1 MIFDVLIIIIL
12 LYGAI
17 RGFKRGF
24 SRTIFS
30 VIGWLISVLGAFI
43 ATPFVKE
50 YLLQNTNYYD
60 KLMPSDVTFSSVP
73 HIVENNIT
81 QITVNLLFTVA
92 VFAICFIVLKI
103 LMWLIIA
110 LITKGDRKSLTGMV
124 DGFFGMIFGFLK
136 SAIIACIFIACILPL
151 TEIFAPNITGSLET
165 LLNSSYIAKLL
176 YDNNPIYLLLKG
188 FFIG

>member
-1 MIFDVLIIIIL
+1 MIFDVLIIVIL

-60 KLMPSDVTFSSVP
+60 KLLSLI
-73 HIVENNIT
+73 HI
-81 QITVNLLFTVA
+81 
-92 VFAICFIVLKI
+92 
-103 LMWLIIA
+103 
-110 LITKGDRKSLTGMV
+110 
-124 DGFFGMIFGFLK
+124 
-136 SAIIACIFIACILPL
+136 
-151 TEIFAPNITGSLET
+151 
-165 LLNSSYIAKLL
+165 
-176 YDNNPIYLLLKG
+176 
-188 FFIG
+188 

>member
-1 MIFDVLIIIIL
+1 MIFDVIIIIIL

-17 RGFKRGF
+17 RGFRRGF

-50 YLLQNTNYYD
+50 YLLQNTDYYD
-60 KLMPSDVTFSSVP
+60 KLMPPEITFNSVP
-73 HIVENNIT
+73 QIVENSIT
-81 QITVNLLFTVA
+81 QITVNLLFTVG
-92 VFAICFIVLKI
+92 VFAICFIILKV

-110 LITKGDRKSLTGMV
+110 LITKGDRKSFAGMA
-124 DGFFGMIFGFLK
+124 DGFFGMVFGLLK
-136 SAIIACIFIACILPL
+136 SAIVACIFIACILPL
-151 TEIFAPNITGSLET
+151 SEIFAPNMTGSLEI
-165 LLNSSYIAKLL
+165 LLNGSCIAKLL
-176 YDNNPIYLLLKG
+176 YDNNPLYLLLKG